1 MLTNSRHYLCLF
13 GAMSLLASLAPVAF
27 AQTVGA
33 GTRSEHGGD
42 VQLLPNANDQ
52 LNVTPVNF
60 PGALAPR
67 AMAPG
72 TPATVPQPG
81 AAGSSLPAPA
91 LPTAG
96 KPEHQKL
103 TISQMNGEVHFK
115 HLQGPSIDPGRALYI
130 ETGAGNS
137 WCECKLQDCSS
148 RVWCDSEVSIFP
160 ETGVLYLKKGALVI
174 KVNRGTESTYTVIAG
189 DLMCRVQAT
198 TLRVQRN
205 DRVVNFQV
213 SDGTITVY
221 NRQTGEV
228 YRAGQVTQPVR

>member
-1 MLTNSRHYLCLF
+1 
-13 GAMSLLASLAPVAF
+13 MSAPS
-27 AQTVGA
+27 T
-33 GTRSEHGGD
+33 
-42 VQLLPNANDQ
+42 
-52 LNVTPVNF
+52 
-60 PGALAPR
+60 
-67 AMAPG
+67 
-72 TPATVPQPG
+72 PQP
-81 AAGSSLPAPA
+81 
-91 LPTAG
+91 G

-103 TISQMNGEVHFK
+103 IISQMNGEVHFK
-115 HLQGPSIDPGRALYI
+115 HLQGPRIDPGRALYI
-130 ETGAGNS
+130 ETGSGSS

-228 YRAGQVTQPVR
+228 YRAGQVTQPGH